1 MLLSCD
7 EGDTGAKH
15 IVDEADKVLARL
27 SLTTLFIRVRGQRR
41 GTTEVEEFNSH
52 FGWKLVIDN

>member
-27 SLTTLFIRVRGQRR
+27 SLTTLFTFGSVANAVGQQKWRSLTVTLD
-41 GTTEVEEFNSH
+41 GS
-52 FGWKLVIDN
+52 WL